1 MDIKISH
8 LAVTK
13 RTAPESS
20 ARFRIDSRS
29 VDRHQ
34 RMLPPGKRRGK
45 KLGTFLR
52 TQRKNL
58 LELRAA
64 LVDSMTGIAREA
76 RQEKPDS
83 SALSTHP
90 GDAGSDACERD
101 FVLSLLSQ
109 GADALLEIDEALA
122 RIETGT
128 YGTCEMSGRPIP
140 LPRLR
145 SVPFARLTVE
155 CQAKIEHERRL
166 FPRARAFPSPFS
178 VADDEQ
184 RDEPTE
190 ASD

>member
-1 MDIKISH
+1 MDSKILQ

-13 RTAPESS
+13 QTTPESA
-20 ARFRIDSRS
+20 ARFRVDSSS
-29 VDRHQ
+29 VDRGQ
-34 RMLPPGKRRGK
+34 SKAPPEKRRGK
-45 KLGTFLR
+45 KLGAFLR
-52 TQRKNL
+52 AQRKNL

-83 SALSTHP
+83 SAFATDP
-90 GDAGSDACERD
+90 GDAGSDACARD

-109 GADALLEIDEALA
+109 GTDALLEIDEALA
-122 RIETGT
+122 RIKTGT

-145 SVPFARLTVE
+145 SVPFARFTVE
-155 CQAKIEHERRL
+155 CQAKIEQKRRL

-178 VADDEQ
+178 VADDE
-184 RDEPTE
+184 ETTE
-190 ASD
+190 AFV